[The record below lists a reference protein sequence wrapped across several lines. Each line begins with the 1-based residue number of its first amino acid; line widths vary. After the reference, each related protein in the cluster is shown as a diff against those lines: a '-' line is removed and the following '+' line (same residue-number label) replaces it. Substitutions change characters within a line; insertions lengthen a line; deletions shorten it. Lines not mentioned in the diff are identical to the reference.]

1 MKFGKTL
8 KRVLYPPWSEEYVD
22 YKGLKQLIKRC
33 CTALDERMHSAS
45 FDGHADLPDTTRL
58 YGLHRLAFFLAI
70 TREVHKVSAFYLQQ
84 LEAWEAQYHSIVQQP
99 STPSS
104 APAQLL
110 SLRSLCD
117 LLDKLRSFVLL
128 NHLAFIKIL
137 KKYDKHVSSL
147 THTALSSRSLA
158 GLLGYGPSGE
168 VGSASMDCMHT
179 IMQSAFYSSPR
190 LAVLLTNVQVQM
202 AMRTSDDGGGE
213 KARGAVEEKEAMD
226 VGGDDESAMRD
237 VTSTSASASS
247 TSDEFEFSCP
257 ICLDTLTLPV
267 ILSCSHRFCFS
278 CLASWSTLSQKC
290 PVCRLEHPLHPDSY
304 TVSNTLDS
312 FIRHSH
318 RMQTKKRLEAADQ
331 ARTLSAAHEETVMA
345 TATGEYDDDE
355 MAPAHDD
362 DPALLSKPPRLSP
375 INPAKGVYGSP
386 LHPAVVNGLKHV
398 NTLLDVATPA
408 SYLIF
413 DVDDTLLT
421 NLYTPCLLTTDKGI
435 QAYQAILS
443 RNPLYADLSLKQKN
457 TVTRI
462 LQRALDSKR
471 LVEPDTQLVI
481 KQLQDMGCVV
491 FGLTKRWSES
501 AVETRKELLTMGID
515 FTSSSPF
522 PRGRKY
528 CDECTES
535 LLVDGVIYTNGHEKG
550 PVLDRFLSQIVFPR
564 HLQAC
569 KDKERA
575 QGVDKE
581 AGEGET
587 TGEMETKEAVDGVGA
602 AVSRHPLSSFAS
614 MLMSSIPN
622 PFQRERSGGER
633 GVAGVRSPAPSPP
646 PPSLA
651 SVPSLVVFVD
661 DLHENASSVFHE
673 LTVCQ
678 TLRIP
683 IISCHYT
690 AVKDQH
696 EELLTQYERRMM
708 KEAHGAAQLSS
719 SSSGHGGGGTASVRA
734 LPPLCVH
741 SDMEVLQYQVYHL
754 VHKAQ
759 VINDQQARFI
769 ITRLKKKAQGAEAA
783 TSPSSTRRPKGGR
796 KASEDSQG
804 SGSGGEEERRGMERM
819 TVSGGDAMEV
829 EGRAA
834 HTQMLSAQE
843 GER

>member
-8 KRVLYPPWSEEYVD
+8 KRVLHPPWCDEYVD
-22 YKGLKQLIKRC
+22 YKWLKQLIKRC
-33 CTALDERMHSAS
+33 CTALDERMRSS
-45 FDGHADLPDTTRL
+45 TPFDSHDATRL
-58 YGLHRLAFFLAI
+58 YGLHRLSFFLAI
-70 TREVHKVSAFYLQQ
+70 RGEVDKVSSFYLQQ
-84 LEAWEAQYHSIVQQP
+84 LETWEAEYQLIV
-99 STPSS
+99 STPPSPS
-104 APAQLL
+104 LLPSQLL

-147 THTALSSRSLA
+147 THTALSSRVMA

-168 VGSASMDCMHT
+168 VGSASIACMDT
-179 IMQSAFYSSPR
+179 IMQSPFYSSPR

-202 AMRTSDDGGGE
+202 AMRTTEDGGDKPTPGS
-213 KARGAVEEKEAMD
+213 GAFEEKEAMEMD
-226 VGGDDESAMRD
+226 GDSTMRD
-237 VTSTSASASS
+237 VTSSPSS
-247 TSDEFEFSCP
+247 SPSLTSDDFEFTCP
-257 ICLDTLTLPV
+257 ICLDVLTLPV

-278 CLASWSTLSQKC
+278 CLASWSTQSQKC

-304 TVSNTLDS
+304 TVSNTLDT

-318 RMQTKKRLEAADQ
+318 RMQEKKRLEAAETQ
-331 ARTLSAAHEETVMA
+331 RTLTAAHEETVMA

-355 MAPAHDD
+355 MADSHDG
-362 DPALLSKPPRLSP
+362 DPALLAKPTRGVVV
-375 INPAKGVYGSP
+375 NPAKGVYGSP
-386 LHPAVVNGLKHV
+386 LHASVVNGLKHI
-398 NTLLDVATPA
+398 NTLLDVVTPT

-413 DVDDTLLT
+413 DVDDTLIT

-471 LVEPDTQLVI
+471 LVESDTQMVI
-481 KQLQDMGCVV
+481 KTLQEMGCTV

-501 AVETRKELLTMGID
+501 SAETRKELLTMGID

-564 HLQAC
+564 HLQLQ
-569 KDKERA
+569 KDKGERTGA
-575 QGVDKE
+575 ADKE
-581 AGEGET
+581 GE
-587 TGEMETKEAVDGVGA
+587 GEMETKEAGGEGVVA
-602 AVSRHPLSSFAS
+602 RHPLSSFAS
-614 MLMSSIPN
+614 LLMSSIPN
-622 PFQRERSGGER
+622 PFQREKSGGER
-633 GVAGVRSPAPSPP
+633 GVGVRTPVPSPP
-646 PPSLA
+646 PTVAAVPTSLI
-651 SVPSLVVFVD
+651 FID
-661 DLHENASSVFHE
+661 DLHENASSVFNE
-673 LTVCQ
+673 LSVCQ
-678 TLRIP
+678 ALAIP

-696 EELLTQYERRMM
+696 EELLQQYERRML
-708 KEAHGAAQLSS
+708 KESHSSS
-719 SSSGHGGGGTASVRA
+719 SSSGGAV

-754 VHKAQ
+754 VHKHQ

-769 ITRLKKKAQGAEAA
+769 ITKLKKKAQAGTGGER
-783 TSPSSTRRPKGGR
+783 TSPPPAAKRVAGRR
-796 KASEDSQG
+796 ASEESQE
-804 SGSGGEEERRGMERM
+804 SSSGGEDERRGMERM
-819 TVSGGDAMEV
+819 TVSGGGVAMDLDLK
-829 EGRAA
+829 GTPML
-834 HTQMLSAQE
+834 TQATS
-843 GER
+843 